1 MVAGM
6 IFAPAIGIASF
17 QVLGGLCWFV
27 AVLAAVG
34 IFRQY
39 IAPIDT
45 LDAGQLLIIG
55 PIFGI
60 AGFLCFWA
68 ARMIRRKISG
78 T

>member
-1 MVAGM
+1 MT
-6 IFAPAIGIASF
+6 FAPAIGIASF

-34 IFRQY
+34 VLRQY
-39 IAPIDT
+39 LAPIET
-45 LDAGQLLIIG
+45 LDSGQLMIVG
-55 PIFGI
+55 PIFAV

-78 T
+78 G